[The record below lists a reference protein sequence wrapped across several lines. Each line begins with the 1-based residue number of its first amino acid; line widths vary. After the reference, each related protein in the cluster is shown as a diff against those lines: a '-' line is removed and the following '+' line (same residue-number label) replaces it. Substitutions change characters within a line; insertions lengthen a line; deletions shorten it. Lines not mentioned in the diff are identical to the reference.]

1 MKLSKRLLA
10 VASMVSEGKVTADV
24 GTDHGYVPIYLVKQG
39 ICPFAYACDV
49 NKGPLDKAREHIVE
63 EEMEDKIF
71 LQLSDGMKEL
81 KGKDIESVIIAGM
94 GGELICKI
102 IEESPILDDIT
113 ELIVSP
119 HHDVNRV
126 RETLL
131 DNGFNIVSEKMILD
145 SDKYYNIIK
154 SQKSDKVDSYTPFE
168 LKYSKKLFEEK
179 DEVFKEYLKNMMNK
193 YSIII
198 SRLENSR
205 NEETNRKNEILTN
218 MDECKKALEMLEV

>member
-205 NEETNRKNEILTN
+205 KEDTNRKNEILTN
-218 MDECKKALEMLEV
+218 MDECKKALEILEV